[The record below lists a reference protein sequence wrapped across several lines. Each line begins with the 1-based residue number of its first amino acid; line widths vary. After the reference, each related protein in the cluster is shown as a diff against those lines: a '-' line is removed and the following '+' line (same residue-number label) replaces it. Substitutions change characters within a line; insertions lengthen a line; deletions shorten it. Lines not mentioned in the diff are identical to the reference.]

1 MDTSMSVSDRA
12 LPSPADAVEPR
23 LSKILVAPVRA
34 IAFWMAI
41 VLPVVYLP
49 LLATGL
55 DSLRPAL
62 TFATLVAVHVCAL
75 VAGQSHGRRR

>member
-1 MDTSMSVSDRA
+1 MSVPDPA
-12 LPSPADAVEPR
+12 LPFCADAVGPR
-23 LSKILVAPVRA
+23 LSNLVLAPVRA
-34 IAFWMAI
+34 IAFWMAV

-55 DSLRPAL
+55 EPVGTAL

-75 VAGQSHGRRR
+75 AVGRGHSRST